1 MGDMLFKQ
9 LRRILATEGKHVRC
23 DGPVHHSLGQPG
35 NGIKRH
41 LSPSLPAGHGVAAV
55 SHTAGQRLHHAE
67 HSHTHGRSLI
77 RDAALETVAHGRNRV
92 LAGHDL
98 LPDFAGFFGQD
109 IQFRPVLTRKGH
121 AQSIFAHGAAA
132 QGKAQLAAATFH
144 HARHGLFDGLLQ
156 LRRQGRVEDALLQ
169 CGRQAEQIVHAVHV
183 RALDAAGDLVTQPV
197 VFHEGM
203 IGVDRHGKTVR
214 HGQPHIGRDFAK
226 IGHLAAD
233 LRHVPQTN
241 VRQGQQ
247 QGAVRDQALPL
258 QHVGD
263 AAADIIESGLQ
274 TFVLVV
280 GKRVELAY
288 HLVHGRCRPRTGT
301 ANIAHAEGS
310 RTGQGLFHF
319 AHDLERVLVG
329 GQQATEPG
337 TTFAELLF
345 ELFLACQI
353 LGAQLFLPA
362 QQVSQSCEY
371 GHITQRREPPPPS

>member
-1 MGDMLFKQ
+1 
-9 LRRILATEGKHVRC
+9 
-23 DGPVHHSLGQPG
+23 
-35 NGIKRH
+35 
-41 LSPSLPAGHGVAAV
+41 
-55 SHTAGQRLHHAE
+55 
-67 HSHTHGRSLI
+67 
-77 RDAALETVAHGRNRV
+77 
-92 LAGHDL
+92 
-98 LPDFAGFFGQD
+98 
-109 IQFRPVLTRKGH
+109 
-121 AQSIFAHGAAA
+121 
-132 QGKAQLAAATFH
+132 
-144 HARHGLFDGLLQ
+144 
-156 LRRQGRVEDALLQ
+156 
-169 CGRQAEQIVHAVHV
+169 
-183 RALDAAGDLVTQPV
+183 
-197 VFHEGM
+197 M

-214 HGQPHIGRDFAK
+214 HGQPHIGGDFAK

-233 LRHVPQTN
+233 LRHVPQTD

-345 ELFLACQI
+345 QLFLACQI

-362 QQVSQSCEY
+362 QQVSQSCKY